1 MTCHR
6 QKRNK
11 ITGFAAVL
19 LSIAVVFCCM
29 AAPVQAEKNAVTSPQ
44 PPVSQGTVSKPA
56 VVSHPTV
63 SVKPASSAPAAPSV
77 QPKPSSAPSR
87 APVSHAA
94 PSRQTVSR
102 AAYSAPTAVS
112 SQAVV
117 SVPGSKASSASV
129 SSKSSSSA
137 VSRAA
142 GGILLPSV
150 GSVSEKSLFS
160 NPADM
165 TAHNSTIDGVG
176 IALWA
181 VIAGA
186 GVFVFIL
193 VYRNRKHARRETV
206 GQKRYSSVRRD
217 KKKRLLGDKYYK
229 DSKYNN
235 KDL

>member
-1 MTCHR
+1 M
-6 QKRNK
+6 
-11 ITGFAAVL
+11 
-19 LSIAVVFCCM
+19 
-29 AAPVQAEKNAVTSPQ
+29 
-44 PPVSQGTVSKPA
+44 
-56 VVSHPTV
+56 
-63 SVKPASSAPAAPSV
+63 
-77 QPKPSSAPSR
+77 
-87 APVSHAA
+87 
-94 PSRQTVSR
+94 
-102 AAYSAPTAVS
+102 
-112 SQAVV
+112 
-117 SVPGSKASSASV
+117 
-129 SSKSSSSA
+129 
-137 VSRAA
+137 
-142 GGILLPSV
+142 LPSV
-150 GSVSEKSLFS
+150 GSISEKSLFS

-186 GVFVFIL
+186 GVFIFIL